1 MFYFNPIFSIQV
13 SAAIPASFF
22 QLCELLEGMIPD
34 CVHPLC
40 DSVIA
45 HIMIRNSQM
54 TAVIMWSIFNC
65 NMIYDSFLLLFLIS
79 L

>member
-1 MFYFNPIFSIQV
+1 M

-54 TAVIMWSIFNC
+54 TAVIM
-65 NMIYDSFLLLFLIS
+65 
-79 L
+79 

>member
-1 MFYFNPIFSIQV
+1 M

-54 TAVIMWSIFNC
+54 TEQDSLNRK
-65 NMIYDSFLLLFLIS
+65 DSFS
-79 L
+79 S

>member
-1 MFYFNPIFSIQV
+1 MSHAARKFKTKDDKSRSFYISIYFQV

-54 TAVIMWSIFNC
+54 TD
-65 NMIYDSFLLLFLIS
+65 YIS
-79 L
+79 